1 MSEGL
6 AEYAV
11 IRDVCSLSAQMQK
24 IYLQL
29 MSAIDC
35 SLMKLRYFGAQP
47 EHISEEFIAELI
59 DQLLDRSLSQQ
70 ALQECINEELLRQIP
85 LPSERGILEFL

>member
-1 MSEGL
+1 MSQGL

-11 IRDVCSLSAQMQK
+11 VRDVCSLSAQMQK

-35 SLMKLRYFGAQP
+35 SLTTLKSFGAVP
-47 EHISEEFIAELI
+47 EHISEAFIADVI

-70 ALQECINEELLRQIP
+70 ALQECINEEFLRQIP
-85 LPSERGILEFL
+85 HPSELDGVC